1 VTRPSN
7 VTAPSAEPSSPPDQL
22 DLRQRNLVFVA
33 VVLGMLLAALDQ
45 TIVATALPTVVADL
59 GGAGHQAWVVTSYL
73 LASTIVTAIVGKLG
87 DTFGRK
93 RVFQVAILL
102 FLLGSVLCGLA
113 QSMSMLVAS
122 RALQGL
128 GGGAIT
134 VTAVAV
140 IGEVIPLRERGRYQ
154 GALGAVFGVTTVI
167 GPLLGGLFT
176 DHLTWR
182 WAFWVNVPVAVVV
195 LAIAAVAIP
204 ELQRTA
210 RPVLDY
216 AGIVLVGLGAAGLT
230 LATSW
235 GGTTYPWGSATI
247 IGLFVVSVGVLVA
260 FVFAERRAA
269 EPILPIRLFANPVFT
284 VCCVLSFVVGFAMLG
299 ALTFLPT
306 FMQFVDGVSATT
318 SGLRT
323 LPMVLGLLVT
333 SLGSGVIVGRTGR
346 YKIFPLAGTAIMAI
360 GFVLLSRMDAD
371 TSTLIQSLY
380 LLVLGAG
387 IGLSMQVLILVVQNT
402 VDFAD
407 LGVATSGVTFFRTIG
422 SSFGAA
428 IFGSL
433 FANFLDD
440 RLPAAMAA
448 SRAPAEAAT
457 SPQALHRLSA
467 DVAAPI
473 ISAYADSLSKVFL
486 YAAPFAVVGF
496 VLALFLKQ
504 VPLRDAAASGS
515 TDLGEG
521 FGMPTS
527 ESPEKLLETAVG
539 RLLRTSHGVD
549 LDALARNPRSHLDTA
564 RLWALMQ
571 IYNHAQV
578 TGVADLGMIAEQRRV
593 PRQILEPV
601 FDRLVATG
609 FADRDGDL
617 FSLTPAGAAEVSSA
631 RAVISSWITETLAQ
645 SADFEGRPDRLQVQG
660 ALERVARGVLME
672 QSAQRDGARP
682 VKLGPPNTRQVEPA
696 TTRLRAFTPAARVEP
711 PTRPFRP
718 HAAAPPPPPTIRRP
732 PPRPPRS

>member
-1 VTRPSN
+1 MNAEAT
-7 VTAPSAEPSSPPDQL
+7 PSAADEPMTI
-22 DLRQRNLVFVA
+22 RQRNLVFLA

-87 DTFGRK
+87 DIFGRK
-93 RVFQVAILL
+93 KVFQAAILL
-102 FLLGSVLCGLA
+102 FLAGSVLCGLA
-113 QSMSMLVAS
+113 QSMGMLVAA
-122 RALQGL
+122 RALQGI

-167 GPLLGGLFT
+167 GPLLGGFFT

-182 WAFWVNVPVAVVV
+182 WAFWINVPIAIVVV
-195 LAIAAVAIP
+195 GIAAVAIP
-204 ELQRTA
+204 EIARTA

-235 GGTTYPWGSATI
+235 GGTTYAWGSPII
-247 IGLFVVSVGVLVA
+247 IGLFAGSVAALVG
-260 FVFAERRAA
+260 FVFAEKRAA
-269 EPILPIRLFANPVFT
+269 EPILPLRLFSNPVFT

-306 FMQFVDGVSATT
+306 YMQFVDGVSATA

-333 SLGSGVIVGRTGR
+333 SLSSGVIVGRTGR
-346 YKIFPLAGTAIMAI
+346 YKIFPIAGTAIMAL
-360 GFVLLSRMDAD
+360 GFVLLSQMGPG
-371 TSTLIQSLY
+371 TSTLVQSLD

-387 IGLSMQVLILVVQNT
+387 IGLSMQVLVLVVQNT
-402 VDFAD
+402 VDFTD

-440 RLPAAMAA
+440 RLPGAMAT
-448 SRAPAEAAT
+448 SGAPPEAAT
-457 SPQALHRLSA
+457 SPQALHRLSE

-473 ISAYADSLSKVFL
+473 INAYADSLSQVFIF
-486 YAAPFAVVGF
+486 AAPFAIVGF

-521 FGMPTS
+521 FGMPTQT
-527 ESPEKLLETAVG
+527 SPEKVLEVAIG
-539 RLLRTSHGVD
+539 RLLQRSHGIDLESVARTSRSRVD
-549 LDALARNPRSHLDTA
+549 IA
-564 RLWALMQ
+564 RLWALIQ
-571 IYNHAQV
+571 IYRHTAV
-578 TGVADLGMIAEQRRV
+578 MGTADLNAIADERRV
-593 PRQILEPV
+593 PRQILEPT
-601 FDRLVATG
+601 FGRLVATG
-609 FADRDGDL
+609 YATRTGDFL
-617 FSLTPAGAAEVSSA
+617 TLTPAGATEVNAA
-631 RAVISSWITETLAQ
+631 RDVIAKWLTDTLAQ
-645 SADFEGRPDRLQVQG
+645 SEEFAGRPDRMQVQG
-660 ALERVARGVLME
+660 ALDRVARGVLLE
-672 QSAQRDGARP
+672 QSAGDNETRP
-682 VKLGPPNTRQVEPA
+682 MKLGAPPPMVEPP
-696 TTRLRAFTPAARVEP
+696 TTRLRAPAVPILMDP
-711 PTRPFRP
+711 PTRPFR
-718 HAAAPPPPPTIRRP
+718 ARPPTPHRP
-732 PPRPPRS
+732 PSPRPPRR

>member
-1 VTRPSN
+1 MTI
-7 VTAPSAEPSSPPDQL
+7 
-22 DLRQRNLVFVA
+22 RQRNLVFLA

-87 DTFGRK
+87 DIFGRK
-93 RVFQVAILL
+93 KVFQVAILL
-102 FLLGSVLCGLA
+102 FLAGSVLCGLA
-113 QSMSMLVAS
+113 QSMGMLVAA
-122 RALQGL
+122 RALQGI

-167 GPLLGGLFT
+167 GPLLGGFFT

-182 WAFWVNVPVAVVV
+182 WAFWINVPIAIVVV
-195 LAIAAVAIP
+195 GIAAVAIP
-204 ELQRTA
+204 EIARTA

-235 GGTTYPWGSATI
+235 GGTTYAWGSPII
-247 IGLFVVSVGVLVA
+247 IGLFAGSVAALVG
-260 FVFAERRAA
+260 FVFAEKRAA
-269 EPILPIRLFANPVFT
+269 EPILPLRLFSNPVFT

-306 FMQFVDGVSATT
+306 YMQFVDGVSATA

-333 SLGSGVIVGRTGR
+333 SLSSGVIVGRTGR
-346 YKIFPLAGTAIMAI
+346 YKIFPIAGTAIMAL
-360 GFVLLSRMDAD
+360 GFVLLSQMGPG
-371 TSTLIQSLY
+371 TSTLVQSLD

-387 IGLSMQVLILVVQNT
+387 IGLSMQVLVLVVQNT
-402 VDFAD
+402 VDFTD

-440 RLPAAMAA
+440 RLPEAMAT
-448 SRAPAEAAT
+448 SGAPPEAAT
-457 SPQALHRLSA
+457 SPQALHRLSE

-473 ISAYADSLSKVFL
+473 INAYADSLSQVFIF
-486 YAAPFAVVGF
+486 AAPFAIVGF

-521 FGMPTS
+521 FGMPTQT
-527 ESPEKLLETAVG
+527 SPEKVLEVAIG
-539 RLLRTSHGVD
+539 RLLQRSHGIDLESVARTSRSRVD
-549 LDALARNPRSHLDTA
+549 IA
-564 RLWALMQ
+564 RLWALIQ
-571 IYNHAQV
+571 IYRHTAV
-578 TGVADLGMIAEQRRV
+578 MGTADLNAIADERRV
-593 PRQILEPV
+593 PRQILEPT
-601 FDRLVATG
+601 FGRLVATG
-609 FADRDGDL
+609 YATRTGDFL
-617 FSLTPAGAAEVSSA
+617 TLTPAGATEVNAA
-631 RAVISSWITETLAQ
+631 RDVIAKWLTDTLAQ
-645 SADFEGRPDRLQVQG
+645 SEEFGGRPDRMQVQG
-660 ALERVARGVLME
+660 ALDRVARGVLLE
-672 QSAQRDGARP
+672 QSAGDNETRP
-682 VKLGPPNTRQVEPA
+682 MKLGAPPPPMVEPP
-696 TTRLRAFTPAARVEP
+696 TTRLRAPAAPILMDP
-711 PTRPFRP
+711 PTRPFRAHP
-718 HAAAPPPPPTIRRP
+718 PAPNRP
-732 PPRPPRS
+732 PSPRPPRR